1 MAKIIP
7 FSIKSNKDP
16 KHLTDSDRQTIDAI
30 ELLIEYMAEVG
41 CDIDSIV
48 DSKELGDVIHRLHI
62 LISKANGD
70 DPAMLDLEKGIDIS
84 FLYNDNGY
92 LKDPDS

>member
-7 FSIKSNKDP
+7 FDIKPKDP
-16 KHLTDSDRQTIDAI
+16 QRTLTPADKQTIDAI

-70 DPAMLDLEKGIDIS
+70 DPTMIDLEKGIDIS

>member
-7 FSIKSNKDP
+7 FDIKPKDP
-16 KHLTDSDRQTIDAI
+16 ERILTLSDKQTIDAI

>member
-7 FSIKSNKDP
+7 FTIESKKDP
-16 KHLTDSDRQTIDAI
+16 NTLTNSDRQTVDAL

-41 CDIDSIV
+41 CNIDEIV

-70 DPAMLDLEKGIDIS
+70 DPRSIDLEKGIDIS

-92 LKDPDS
+92 LKDPD

>member
-7 FSIKSNKDP
+7 FNIKPKDP
-16 KHLTDSDRQTIDAI
+16 QRTLTPSDERAIDAI

-41 CDIDSIV
+41 CNIDSIV

-70 DPAMLDLEKGIDIS
+70 DPAMVDLEKGIDIS

>member
-7 FSIKSNKDP
+7 FQIKLKDP
-16 KHLTDSDRQTIDAI
+16 EKTLTPSDKQTIDAI

-41 CDIDSIV
+41 CDINSIV

-62 LISKANGD
+62 LIHFSHSIQEERFRIPYGHN
-70 DPAMLDLEKGIDIS
+70 
-84 FLYNDNGY
+84 
-92 LKDPDS
+92 

>member
-1 MAKIIP
+1 MSKIIP
-7 FSIKSNKDP
+7 FGKIKQNSSKE
-16 KHLTDSDRQTIDAI
+16 LTPSDKQTIDAI

-70 DPAMLDLEKGIDIS
+70 DPTMIDLEKGIDIS

>member
-1 MAKIIP
+1 MSKIIP
-7 FSIKSNKDP
+7 FGEIKQNSSKE
-16 KHLTDSDRQTIDAI
+16 LTPSDKQTIDAI

-41 CDIDSIV
+41 CNIDSIV

-70 DPAMLDLEKGIDIS
+70 DPVMLDLEKGIDIS

>member
-7 FSIKSNKDP
+7 FTIKSRKDP
-16 KHLTDSDRQTIDAI
+16 SNLTISDKQTIDAL

-70 DPAMLDLEKGIDIS
+70 DPTMIDLEKGIDIS

-92 LKDPDS
+92 LKDPD